1 MLVQPIPITVGPDAK
16 QTEMV
21 LFEFQGEF
29 EHSQV
34 TDSNQ
39 FGGLDLGSLQEKAQG
54 TYELT
59 VGNHLLK
66 GKFNF

>member
-1 MLVQPIPITVGPDAK
+1 MLVQPIPITAKEGAK

-29 EHSQV
+29 EHTEINDASQF
-34 TDSNQ
+34 N
-39 FGGLDLGSLQEKAQG
+39 GLDLGSLEEKAQG
-54 TYELT
+54 TYEFT

-66 GKFNF
+66 GK